1 MVWPTQSFPS
11 GSIYGESNVYLTLK
25 NFTAMG
31 VIQYYTLDMKDVD
44 AAVHKTTVK
53 ETTAMNV
60 TTKLPWRFICLAG
73 VYTGTT

>member
-1 MVWPTQSFPS
+1 
-11 GSIYGESNVYLTLK
+11 
-25 NFTAMG
+25 MG